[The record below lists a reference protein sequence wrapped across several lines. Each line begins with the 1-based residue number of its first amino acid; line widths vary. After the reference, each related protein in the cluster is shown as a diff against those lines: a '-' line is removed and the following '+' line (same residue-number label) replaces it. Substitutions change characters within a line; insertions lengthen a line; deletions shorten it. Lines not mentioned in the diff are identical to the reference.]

1 MKFDEVLLVGEGKD
15 IQVGSPLLSGSSV
28 SGKVLRQGK
37 SKKVSVVKFRRRQNY
52 LRQHTHRQYFTEVE
66 ITDISGGGKAMKS
79 GGKVHRLADYRGKVV
94 LLYFGYTF
102 CPDICPAS
110 LAELATAVA
119 TLDPGD
125 RDRVQVMMIS
135 VDPARDTPEVLGSY
149 MDYFDP
155 TFVGF
160 TGTEEQIATV
170 AADYGVFYQAHE
182 GTAAT
187 GYLVDHWAGTYLI
200 DAEGRLV
207 ESFGF
212 GTPGED
218 IAADVEEWL

>member
-1 MKFDEVLLVGEGKD
+1 MRRPALILVAAAAGVLAAVLFLSVRGEPHTFAGTVYANPGD
-15 IQVGSPLLSGSSV
+15 APVFSLTDDSGQSGS
-28 SGKVLRQGK
+28 
-37 SKKVSVVKFRRRQNY
+37 
-52 LRQHTHRQYFTEVE
+52 
-66 ITDISGGGKAMKS
+66 
-79 GGKVHRLADYRGKVV
+79 LADYRGEVV

-110 LAELATAVA
+110 LAELATAMA

-125 RDRVQVMMIS
+125 RDRVQVLMIS
-135 VDPARDTPEVLGSY
+135 VDPARDTPDVLGSY

-155 TFVGF
+155 SFVGF
-160 TGTEEQIATV
+160 TGTDEQIASV

>member
-1 MKFDEVLLVGEGKD
+1 MRRSALILASAVAGVLVAFVFLSLRGEPHTFAGTVYSNPGAAPAFSLTD
-15 IQVGSPLLSGSSV
+15 DSGEAGSLS
-28 SGKVLRQGK
+28 
-37 SKKVSVVKFRRRQNY
+37 
-52 LRQHTHRQYFTEVE
+52 
-66 ITDISGGGKAMKS
+66 
-79 GGKVHRLADYRGKVV
+79 DYRGKVV

-119 TLDPGD
+119 ALDPGD

-135 VDPARDTPEVLGSY
+135 VDPARDTPEALGSY

-155 TFVGF
+155 SFVGF
-160 TGTEEQIATV
+160 TGTDDQIATV

>member
-1 MKFDEVLLVGEGKD
+1 MRRPSLLLGAAALGIIVAVAFLFARGEPHVYAGTVYLNPGPAPAFSLINDSGEVGTLE
-15 IQVGSPLLSGSSV
+15 
-28 SGKVLRQGK
+28 
-37 SKKVSVVKFRRRQNY
+37 
-52 LRQHTHRQYFTEVE
+52 E
-66 ITDISGGGKAMKS
+66 
-79 GGKVHRLADYRGKVV
+79 YRGKVV

-110 LAELATAVA
+110 LAELATAFRM
-119 TLDPGD
+119 LDSD
-125 RDRVQVMMIS
+125 AQDRVQVMMIS

-149 MDYFDP
+149 MDHFDP
-155 TFVGF
+155 SFVGF
-160 TGTEEQIATV
+160 TGSDDEIATV
-170 AADYGVFYQAHE
+170 TEEFGVFYQAQE

-200 DAEGRLV
+200 DPDGRLV

-218 IAADVEEWL
+218 IAADVEEWM

>member
-1 MKFDEVLLVGEGKD
+1 M
-15 IQVGSPLLSGSSV
+15 
-28 SGKVLRQGK
+28 R
-37 SKKVSVVKFRRRQNY
+37 
-52 LRQHTHRQYFTEVE
+52 
-66 ITDISGGGKAMKS
+66 
-79 GGKVHRLADYRGKVV
+79 RLALILVSAAVGVLAAVALLTVRGEPHDYAGTVYANPGPAAEFSLTSDSGEIGSLSDYRGKVV

-110 LAELATAVA
+110 LAELATAFA
-119 TLDPGD
+119 ALDPGD

-149 MDYFDP
+149 MDHFDP
-155 TFVGF
+155 SFVGF
-160 TGTEEQIATV
+160 TGTDSEIAAV

-182 GTAAT
+182 GTSAT

-200 DAEGRLV
+200 DSEGRLV

>member
-1 MKFDEVLLVGEGKD
+1 MRRFALILVAAAAGVLAAAALLAMRGEPHVYAGTVYANPGPAPEFTLTSD
-15 IQVGSPLLSGSSV
+15 SGESESLS
-28 SGKVLRQGK
+28 
-37 SKKVSVVKFRRRQNY
+37 
-52 LRQHTHRQYFTEVE
+52 
-66 ITDISGGGKAMKS
+66 
-79 GGKVHRLADYRGKVV
+79 DYRGKVV
-94 LLYFGYTF
+94 LVYFGYTF

-110 LAELATAVA
+110 LAELATAFA

-135 VDPARDTPEVLGSY
+135 VDPARDTPDVLGSY

-155 TFVGF
+155 SFVGF
-160 TGTEEQIATV
+160 TGTDNEIASV
-170 AADYGVFYQAHE
+170 ADDYGVFYQAHE

-212 GTPGED
+212 GTPGEE